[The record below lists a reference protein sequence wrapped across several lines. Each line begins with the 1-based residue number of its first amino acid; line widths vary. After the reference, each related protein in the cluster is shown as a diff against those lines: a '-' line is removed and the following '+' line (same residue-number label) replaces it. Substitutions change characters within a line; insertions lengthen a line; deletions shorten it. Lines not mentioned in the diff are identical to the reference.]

1 MQTRK
6 FYQFG
11 QFRLEPAEHLLTR
24 DSHPVAL
31 TPKTFELLT
40 YLVTNRGRLISKEQ
54 LMQAVWPDSFVEDAN
69 LTVSISALRKAL
81 GERRGEPQFID
92 TVPKKG
98 YRFTADVTE
107 GVLPED
113 RFRDLRT
120 ELFVDPSSTPH
131 APGAATQVAPDLAMP
146 TTADTPTAGGEERT
160 LPSSQRRWA
169 WMAMAILCVA
179 MLFAGWKLWH
189 GAARHPTTA
198 VVARKVAVLPFQ
210 NLNHDPANDFLGF
223 SLADS
228 IINKLGYVS
237 ELTIRPSYAVQ
248 KYRSEV
254 PDLEE
259 VAKALSV
266 DTLLTGSFIREGEM
280 LRVSYQ
286 LIDVKADRILRQ
298 GTMDVKYQNLM
309 AVQDDV
315 AGQVV
320 SGLALT
326 LSTNEAERLR
336 DQQPVSPLAY
346 EFYLRG
352 VDLYAQNDFPMAIKM
367 LEKSAELYPD
377 YALTWAHL
385 GRSYTAT
392 ASFKFGGAE
401 QYRKAETAYQKAL
414 ALDAGNLQARIF
426 MANFLTDTGK
436 AEASVPLLREAL
448 KANPNLAEAHWELG
462 YAYRFG
468 GMLDESIQESEKARE
483 LDPGVKLTSSVM
495 NAYLYR
501 GDYDTFSRSLP
512 ALNDSALVEFYR
524 GFVAYHKHEREAA
537 ITALDH
543 AFELDQDL
551 LQAQVGRALSL
562 GLQRQNGK
570 AIAILQSAERK
581 ITQRGVGDAE
591 AIYKLAQ
598 AYAELGDNDAALR
611 AFRYSVDKG
620 FFAYP
625 YFQRDP
631 LLESIRS
638 LPGFQSVMASAQQR
652 HAAFQQKFF

>member
-1 MQTRK
+1 M
-6 FYQFG
+6 
-11 QFRLEPAEHLLTR
+11 R
-24 DSHPVAL
+24 DGRAVAL

-40 YLVTNRGRLISKEQ
+40 YLVTNRGRLIPKEQ
-54 LMQAVWPDSFVEDAN
+54 LMQAVWPDSFVEDAK

-92 TVPKKG
+92 TIPKKG

-107 GVLPED
+107 GELPEHAP
-113 RFRDLRT
+113 RNLPA
-120 ELFVDPSSTPH
+120 ELLEDTTFPAD
-131 APGAATQVAPDLAMP
+131 APGAATQLAPDLRMP
-146 TTADTPTAGGEERT
+146 SDAGTPTPGGEERG
-160 LPSSQRRWA
+160 LPSSARPWLLGA
-169 WMAMAILCVA
+169 FVIVCIA
-179 MLFAGWKLWH
+179 MLFAGWRLWH
-189 GAARHPTTA
+189 GIGYHPTTTT
-198 VVARKVAVLPFQ
+198 VARKVAVLPFQ

-266 DTLLTGSFIREGEM
+266 DTLLTGSFIREGDM

-286 LIDVKADRILRQ
+286 LVDAKADRILRE

-309 AVQDDV
+309 TVQDDV

-326 LSTNEAERLR
+326 LSANEAERLR

-346 EFYLRG
+346 EYYLRG

-367 LEKSAELYPD
+367 LEKSAELYPG

-401 QYRKAETAYQKAL
+401 QYRKAEAAYQKAL
-414 ALDAGNLQARIF
+414 AQDAGNLQARIF

-448 KANPNLAEAHWELG
+448 AANPNLAEAHWELG

-468 GMLDESIQESEKARE
+468 GMLEESAKECEKARE

-512 ALNDSALVEFYR
+512 ELNDSALVEFYR

-570 AIAILQSAERK
+570 GIAILQSAERK

-598 AYAELGDNDAALR
+598 AYAELGDKESALR
-611 AFRYSVDKG
+611 AFGYSVDKG
-620 FFAYP
+620 FFPYP
-625 YFQRDP
+625 YFRRDP
-631 LLESIRS
+631 LMESVRT
-638 LPGFQSVMASAQQR
+638 LQGFQSVMDSAQLR

>member
-1 MQTRK
+1 M
-6 FYQFG
+6 
-11 QFRLEPAEHLLTR
+11 R
-24 DSHPVAL
+24 DGRAVAL

-40 YLVTNRGRLISKEQ
+40 YLVTNRGRLIPKEQ

-98 YRFTADVTE
+98 YRFTADVRVGE
-107 GVLPED
+107 LPEQAP
-113 RFRDLRT
+113 RNLPA
-120 ELFVDPSSTPH
+120 ELLGDTTSPAD
-131 APGAATQVAPDLAMP
+131 APGDATQLAPDLRMP
-146 TTADTPTAGGEERT
+146 PDAGAPTRGGEVRG
-160 LPSSQRRWA
+160 LPSSARPWLQGA
-169 WMAMAILCVA
+169 VAIVCIT
-179 MLFAGWKLWH
+179 MLFAGWKLWQGIGH
-189 GAARHPTTA
+189 HPATTA
-198 VVARKVAVLPFQ
+198 VARKVAVLPFQ

-286 LIDVKADRILRQ
+286 LVDAKADRILRK

-309 AVQDDV
+309 TVQDDV

-326 LSTNEAERLR
+326 LSPNEAERLR

-346 EFYLRG
+346 EYYLRG

-367 LEKSAELYPD
+367 LEKSAELYPA

-401 QYRKAETAYQKAL
+401 QYRKAEAAYQKAL
-414 ALDAGNLQARIF
+414 AQDAGNLQARIF

-448 KANPNLAEAHWELG
+448 AANPNLAEAHWELG

-468 GMLDESIQESEKARE
+468 GMLEESAKECEKARE

-512 ALNDSALVEFYR
+512 ELNDSALVEFYR

-543 AFELDQDL
+543 AFELDQEL

-570 AIAILQSAERK
+570 GIAILQSAERK

-598 AYAELGDNDAALR
+598 AYAELGDKEGALR
-611 AFRYSVDKG
+611 AFGYSVGKG
-620 FFAYP
+620 FFPYP
-625 YFQRDP
+625 YFRRDP
-631 LLESIRS
+631 LMESVRA
-638 LPGFQSVMASAQQR
+638 LPGFQSVMDSAQKR
-652 HAAFQQKFF
+652 HVAFQQKFF